1 LIDFTSQQDRRLHL
15 NVGLVTAG
23 DGHRSHPFHFV
34 VSQEHERSL
43 LEAELRRELQVGDDE
58 IAGGDMPPF
67 CRRKAFQHGQR
78 LLHRRE
84 NGNSRVVF
92 AQHLD
97 HSLCM
102 RFTHRIACLA
112 VKRLLQIGEQVVSM
126 FKPDGDSHRLVCN
139 ARGRSGLRGH

>member
-34 VSQEHERSL
+34 VSQERERSM

-67 CRRKAFQHGQR
+67 RWRTAFQHGQR

-84 NGNSRVVF
+84 NGNSRVLF
-92 AQHLD
+92 AYQSD
-97 HSLCM
+97 HSLW
-102 RFTHRIACLA
+102 RVSRI
-112 VKRLLQIGEQVVSM
+112 E
-126 FKPDGDSHRLVCN
+126 SHV
-139 ARGRSGLRGH
+139 